1 MTQEATLE
9 MARYIWKIVCMG
21 GAVSM
26 SWGIDPSSLKQIENG
41 VSFHVQ
47 GLKHRGL
54 VEIIY
59 DEGSDYFNVSF
70 VKDENP
76 TERETVEDVAFDE
89 LVRVIDE
96 KVEYTGTYYTEQIR
110 KELGFPETE

>member
-1 MTQEATLE
+1 
-9 MARYIWKIVCMG
+9 
-21 GAVSM
+21 M
-26 SWGIDPSSLKQIENG
+26 SWGIDPDSLKMIENG
-41 VSFHVQ
+41 ISFHVQ

-54 VEIIY
+54 VEIVY

-76 TERETVEDVAFDE
+76 TERETLEDVAFDE

-96 KVEYTGTYYTEQIR
+96 KVEYTGADYMEQIK
-110 KELGFPETE
+110 KEYKLS

>member
-9 MARYIWKIVCMG
+9 MAKYIWKIICMG

-26 SWGIDPSSLKQIENG
+26 SWGIDTDSLKIIENG
-41 VSFHVQ
+41 ISFHVQ
-47 GLKHRGL
+47 GLKLRGL

-59 DEGSDYFNVSF
+59 DEAADYFKVSF

-76 TERETVEDVAFDE
+76 TERETLEDVAFDE

-96 KVEYTGTYYTEQIR
+96 RVEYTGADYMKRIKREY
-110 KELGFPETE
+110 KLS

>member
-47 GLKHRGL
+47 GLKLKGI
-54 VEIIY
+54 VEIVY
-59 DEGSDYFNVSF
+59 NEASDYFNVSF
-70 VKDENP
+70 VKDDNP
-76 TERETVEDVAFDE
+76 TERETLEDVAFDE
-89 LVRVIDE
+89 LVHVIDE
-96 KVEYTGTYYTEQIR
+96 RVEYTGADYMERIKREY
-110 KELGFPETE
+110 KLS